1 MEKKENQLKNILKV
15 ESGINRNLFIV
26 SSVVTLAT
34 MVLLVSDF
42 FSRGSFLPAR
52 INFFY
57 LTVVVIYAVHKELIR
72 WLGEKKVKRQGE
84 YFVYAWIILTTV
96 LYIINFFSRDY
107 FSYSAEGYAVGT
119 LRDISLLTMEI
130 LGVFILTRVLKL
142 LFLLKK

>member
-26 SSVVTLAT
+26 SFVVTLAT

>member
-26 SSVVTLAT
+26 SFVVTLAT

-130 LGVFILTRVLKL
+130 LGVFIFTRVLKL
-142 LFLLKK
+142 LFLMKK